1 MGHSRRKKTKMK
13 TFFMLSVFCLLLIL
27 ETSSRP
33 GDDKSDES
41 KESSEETS
49 KKSSDEKSS
58 EECGDSD
65 ECGSDED
72 PSSRE
77 ELNTSAE
84 NELFREP
91 SVASL
96 FTSYTSNKCPKKYVF
111 RNGRCFLRFL

>member
-1 MGHSRRKKTKMK
+1 MGAQSPGKDKMK
-13 TFFMLSVFCLLLIL
+13 TFVILSVFCLLLIL
-27 ETSSRP
+27 ETSSRSA
-33 GDDKSDES
+33 DDKSDES
-41 KESSEETS
+41 KESSEEMS

-77 ELNTSAE
+77 EFKTSAE
-84 NELFREP
+84 KELFREP

-96 FTSYTSNKCPKKYVF
+96 FTGYISNYCPK
-111 RNGRCFLRFL
+111 